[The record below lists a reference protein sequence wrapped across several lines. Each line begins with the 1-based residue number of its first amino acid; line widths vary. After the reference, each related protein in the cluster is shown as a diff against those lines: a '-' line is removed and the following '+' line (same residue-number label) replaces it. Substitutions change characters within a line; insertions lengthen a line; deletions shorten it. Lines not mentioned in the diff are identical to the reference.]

1 MNIKEMI
8 EHRGAHAYVDGSFNT
23 STFEYGSGICFIV
36 DGDVIWEKSMKG
48 TDPILAK
55 QRNVAGEMRAAMAA
69 TVFAHR
75 MHLKEFYLHYDY
87 LGVEHWATGTWKRNN
102 DFTRQYHEFMSEMS
116 NKVKIK
122 FRKVKAHSGVT
133 YNDKADELAKK
144 ACGLL

>member
-36 DGDVIWEKSMKG
+36 DGEVIWEKSMKG
-48 TDPILAK
+48 NDPILAK

-69 TVFAHR
+69 TVFAYR
-75 MHLKEFYLHYDY
+75 MHIKEFYLHYDY

-102 DFTRQYHEFMSEMS
+102 YFTRKYHDFMSEMS